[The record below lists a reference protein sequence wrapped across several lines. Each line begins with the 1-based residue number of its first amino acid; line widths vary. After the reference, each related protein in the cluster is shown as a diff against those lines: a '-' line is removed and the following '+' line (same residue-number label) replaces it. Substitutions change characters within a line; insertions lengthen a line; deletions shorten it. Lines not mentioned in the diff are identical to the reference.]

1 MTVSLRR
8 ILLATAAVAVASLSA
23 FGAAQAEP
31 HGLSAKEML
40 SLDRVSG
47 MQVSPDGRWALYDV
61 RSTDWDANKG
71 AHALS
76 IVDTEGRAAPRR
88 LAISDK
94 GASDAQWSADGRYIY
109 FLSDRSGSSQVWR
122 TTPEGAEAT
131 QITSLPLDVGAYRVA
146 ADGKHVVVSL
156 AVLENSWARSDC
168 RGEIEC
174 TAKPKPTGTQ
184 PSGKLFTRLFVRHW
198 DTWADG
204 TDNHL
209 FSIETDANGVASGKP
224 VELMSK
230 FDGDVPGKPFG
241 DEGDFAISPSGHEV
255 IFSAKIAGNSAAWST
270 NFDLFRAPIDGS
282 TAPVNLTEA
291 NKAEDVGPVYSP
303 DGTMLAYRAMK
314 RATFEADRL
323 GVMVMDL
330 KSDVVREIDPSFD
343 RSAESLQWSSDG
355 KTIYTNAED
364 VGQDRVFAIDVKSGA
379 VKPLTGDGR
388 VTAFEVSGKG
398 LVYTRD
404 DYAHPAELF
413 AQGWKGAPV
422 QLTHVD
428 APALADVKMGD
439 YESFTFAGWN
449 GETVHGY
456 LVKPWNF
463 DPAKKYPV
471 AFLIHGGP
479 QGSFGSN
486 FGYRWNPQTYAGAGY
501 AVVMIDFHGSTGYG
515 QAFTDAISQH
525 WGDRPLEDLQKGWAA
540 ALSKYSFLDGDRAC
554 ALGAS
559 YGGYMV
565 YWIAGNWSKPWKC
578 LVDHDG
584 VFDNRMMGYSTEE
597 LWFSEWE
604 NGGTVWSNPAG
615 YEKFNPALHVAD
627 WNKPM
632 LVIHSGRDYR
642 IPVEQGL
649 AAFSALQRKGVPSEL
664 LYFPDENHW
673 VLKPKNSLEWHD
685 TVLDWLDQWTKP
697 AG

>member
-8 ILLATAAVAVASLSA
+8 LLFATAAAACLSLGA
-23 FGAAQAEP
+23 LGAAQAEP
-31 HGLSAKEML
+31 HGLTAKEML

-47 MQVSPDGRWALYDV
+47 LQVSPDGRWALYDV

-71 AHALS
+71 VHALW
-76 IVDTEGRAAPRR
+76 IVDTDGKTAPRR
-88 LAISDK
+88 LAVSDK
-94 GASDAQWSADGRYIY
+94 SVSDAQWSADGKAIY
-109 FLSDRSGSSQVWR
+109 FLARGADTTQVWR
-122 TTPEGAEAT
+122 TTPDGTRAT
-131 QITSLPLDVGAYRVA
+131 QMTYLPLDVGAYRVS

-156 AVLENSWARSDC
+156 AVLHDSQVMSSCRS
-168 RGEIEC
+168 EIEC
-174 TAKPKPTGTQ
+174 TARPKPTGTQ
-184 PSGKLFTRLFVRHW
+184 ASGHLFTRLFVRHW
-198 DTWADG
+198 DQWADG

-209 FSIETDANGVASGKP
+209 FSIEIGADGIASAQP
-224 VELMSK
+224 VELMAG
-230 FDGDVPGKPFG
+230 FDGDVPSKPFG

-255 IFSAKIAGNSAAWST
+255 IFSAKVAGSTAPWST
-270 NFDLFRAPIDGS
+270 NFDLFRVPVDGS
-282 TAPVNLTEA
+282 AKPANLTEA
-291 NKAEDVGPVYSP
+291 NKAEDVGPVFSP
-303 DGTMLAYRAMK
+303 DGSMLAWRAMK
-314 RATFEADRL
+314 RPTFEADRL
-323 GVMVMDL
+323 GVMVMDM
-330 KSDVVREIDPSFD
+330 KSGAVREVDAGFD
-343 RSAESLQWSSDG
+343 RSAETLVWSADG
-355 KTIYTNAED
+355 KTLYTNAED
-364 VGQDRVFAIDVKSGA
+364 VGQDRVYAIDVKSGA

-388 VTAFEVSGKG
+388 VTAFDVSKNG
-398 LVYTRD
+398 LVYLRD
-404 DYAHPAELF
+404 DYAHPAEVF

-428 APALADVKMGD
+428 AAALADVKMGA
-439 YESFTFAGWN
+439 YETFTFPGWN

-456 LVKPWNF
+456 LVKPWNYQ
-463 DPAKKYPV
+463 PGKKYPV

-486 FGYRWNPQTYAGAGY
+486 FGYRWNPETYAGAGY

-559 YGGYMV
+559 YGGYMID
-565 YWIAGNWSKPWKC
+565 WIAGNWSQPWKC
-578 LVDHDG
+578 LVVHDG

-615 YEKFNPALHVAD
+615 YETFNPIDHVAD

-632 LVIHSGRDYR
+632 LVVHSARDYR
-642 IPVEQGL
+642 IPLEQGI
-649 AAFSALQRKGVPSEL
+649 AAFTALQRKGVPSEFL
-664 LYFPDENHW
+664 TFPDENHW
-673 VLKPKNSLEWHD
+673 VLKPKNSLEWHQ
-685 TVLDWLDQWTKP
+685 TVMDWLDRWTAP
-697 AG
+697 AS